1 MNTNIEITIIITVYK
16 KPLMLVKRAIDSV
29 IYQTFKDNK
38 EIIIV
43 DDGNVP
49 EQSSL
54 LFNLLLGYN
63 NKNIL
68 YVYHANMGQA
78 ASINQAVSISKGKYI
93 TFLDAD
99 DEYKP
104 AHLSTCYKAMDK
116 YDMITSVTET
126 VVTSSD
132 DYLVPD
138 KDDPSIMVHLDNCV
152 CLGTFFAKRFVLEKN
167 KFDNIAYAVDAIF
180 HDRIIKTMPQVRIG
194 RLNSRTYVYHRELGG
209 GIVDQ
214 QKKQQCSNQFILSK
228 TINENIWSK
237 A

>member
-1 MNTNIEITIIITVYK
+1 MNSNIEISVIITVYN
-16 KPLMLVKRAIDSV
+16 KPLALVKRAIDSV
-29 IYQTFKDNK
+29 IYQTFKGNK

-78 ASINQAVSISKGKYI
+78 ASINQAVNISKGKYI

-104 AHLSTCYKAMDK
+104 AHLSTCYKAMDQ

-126 VVTSSD
+126 IVTSSE
-132 DYLVPD
+132 DYMVPD
-138 KDDPSIMVHLDNCV
+138 KDNTSIMVHLDNCV
-152 CLGTFFAKRFVLEKN
+152 CLGTFFARRFVFEKN
-167 KFDNIAYAVDAIF
+167 KFDNISYAVDAIF
-180 HDRIIKTMPQVRIG
+180 HDRIVKTMPQVRIG

-214 QKKQQCSNQFILSK
+214 QKKQQCATQFILPK
-228 TINENIWSK
+228 TIGGNIRTK